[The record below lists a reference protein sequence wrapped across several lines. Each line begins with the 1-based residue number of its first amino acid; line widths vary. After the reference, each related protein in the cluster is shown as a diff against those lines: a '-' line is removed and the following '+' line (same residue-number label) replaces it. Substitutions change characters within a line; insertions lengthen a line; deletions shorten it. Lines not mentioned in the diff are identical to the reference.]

1 MAGQALVQSIVP
13 LVAHTGGPLLFVGR
27 LALARQLHEALPQLI
42 IAETRSKPHRLA
54 CHLEARN
61 VLRCAIDA
69 LPLRAQSVR
78 GLIIEQLRG
87 EGVEALERYSSVLA
101 DGGRLVVVQPL
112 RGALRHALYS
122 FGRGLPRYRPEDLTS
137 LLLAAGF
144 AQIRQHWPEHRA
156 VLTSGLLQRLPSCQ
170 TRLTADADR

>member
-13 LVAHTGGPLLFVGR
+13 LVAHARGPLLFVGR
-27 LALARQLHEALPQLI
+27 LALARQLHEALPELI
-42 IAETRSKPHRLA
+42 VAETRSKPRRLA
-54 CHLEARN
+54 RHLEAGH
-61 VLRCAIDA
+61 VLRCAVDA
-69 LPLRAQSVR
+69 LPLRARSVQ

-87 EGVEALERYSSVLA
+87 EGAEALERYSSVLA
-101 DGGRLVVVQPL
+101 DGGRFVLVQPL
-112 RGALRHALYS
+112 RGALRHAFYS

-156 VLTSGLLQRLPSCQ
+156 VLTSGMLQRLPSRK
-170 TRLTADADR
+170 TRLTVDADR